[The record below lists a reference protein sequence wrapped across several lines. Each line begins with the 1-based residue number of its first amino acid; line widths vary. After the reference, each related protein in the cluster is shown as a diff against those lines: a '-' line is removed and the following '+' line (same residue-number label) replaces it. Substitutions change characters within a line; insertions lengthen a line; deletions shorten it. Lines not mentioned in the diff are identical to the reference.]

1 MIKKLIAILVLVTS
15 SAYADSTFTA
25 QAWLVAD
32 SNGKV
37 LEGSNM
43 TEVRSIASI
52 TKLMTAMVVLD
63 SGQSLTE
70 IIPKKLYNKQLTREI
85 LIDLAIVKSDNNAAK
100 LLCDYYPGGYKSC
113 IEAMNAKAI
122 LLQMTDSV
130 FTDPTGR
137 MHSNVSTAHDLI
149 KLVFAASKYPLIV
162 EASNMDAVRWPLS
175 KKKIAEFRNTNS
187 LVGNGYKFLVSKTG
201 FINKA
206 GGCIVMMIDTV
217 HGIRTVVLLGSK
229 NTKTRIPEAQMLSQ
243 VTR

>member
-1 MIKKLIAILVLVTS
+1 MIKKLIIILSLVTS
-15 SAYADSTFTA
+15 SAYADPTFTA

-37 LEGSNM
+37 LEGANIA
-43 TEVRSIASI
+43 EVRSIASI

-63 SGQSLTE
+63 SGQSLSE
-70 IIPKKLYNKQLTREI
+70 IIPKKLYNKQLTRET
-85 LIDLAIVKSDNNAAK
+85 LIDLAIVKSDNNAAQM
-100 LLCDYYPGGYKSC
+100 LCDYYPGGYKSC
-113 IEAMNAKAI
+113 IEAMNSKAS
-122 LLQMTDSV
+122 LLQMTNSV

-137 MHSNVSTAHDLI
+137 MHTNVSTAHDLI

-206 GGCIVMMIDTV
+206 GGCIVMMIDTAN
-217 HGIRTVVLLGSK
+217 GIRTVVLLGSK
-229 NTKTRIPEAQMLSQ
+229 NTKTRIPEAKMLSMLY
-243 VTR
+243 

>member
-1 MIKKLIAILVLVTS
+1 MIKKLIIILSLVTS
-15 SAYADSTFTA
+15 SAYADPTFTA

-37 LEGSNM
+37 LEGANM
-43 TEVRSIASI
+43 AEVRSIASI

-63 SGQSLTE
+63 SGQSLSE
-70 IIPKKLYNKQLTREI
+70 IIPKKLYNKQLTRET
-85 LIDLAIVKSDNNAAK
+85 LIDLAIVKSDNNAAQM
-100 LLCDYYPGGYKSC
+100 LCDYYPGGYKSC
-113 IEAMNAKAI
+113 IEAMNSKAS
-122 LLQMTDSV
+122 LLQMTNSV

-137 MHSNVSTAHDLI
+137 MHTNVSTAHDLI

-206 GGCIVMMIDTV
+206 GGCIVMMIDTAN
-217 HGIRTVVLLGSK
+217 GIRTVVLLGSK
-229 NTKTRIPEAQMLSQ
+229 NTKTRIPEAKLLALAY
-243 VTR
+243 